1 MPLGRLKILKFL
13 ERLKLLFQIEAVT
26 PIVDYRSVLL

>member
-26 PIVDYRSVLL
+26 RIVDYRSVLL